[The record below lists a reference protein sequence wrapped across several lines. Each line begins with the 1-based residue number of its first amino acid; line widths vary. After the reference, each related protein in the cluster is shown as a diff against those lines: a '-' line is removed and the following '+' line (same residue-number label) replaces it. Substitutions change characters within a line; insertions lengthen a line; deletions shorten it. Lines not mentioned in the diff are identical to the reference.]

1 MEKVKQLNKENLRKL
16 LSTTKVKYIIGTIL
30 LSGFG
35 IALPRI
41 FHVIAGQSSGAT
53 FLPMH
58 LSVLIAALVFGSLS
72 ATIVAGSSVIFS
84 YLLTGMPALA
94 RMPYMVIE
102 LVIYAI
108 LLAILNKKF
117 NSYISLIATMLL
129 GRLIYAGILWASVNV
144 FGLPSYGISVM
155 ESLQAGI
162 PGLILQIAC
171 VPIIGGFLERRIK
184 LDE

>member
-117 NSYISLIATMLL
+117 NSYVSLIAAMVL
-129 GRLIYAGILWASVNV
+129 GRVIYAGILWASVNV

-155 ESLQAGI
+155 ESLQVGI

-171 VPIIGGFLERRIK
+171 VPIIARFLERRIK